1 MDMIKKGIKGY
12 REMTVTP
19 EFSAKHI
26 GSGAV
31 MVLATPMMIA
41 LMEMTCQTS
50 VKPFLDEGQE
60 TVGTRVD
67 VNHVAAT
74 PVGMT
79 VRCETELIEVDRRKL
94 TFKVAVYDSEG
105 LVGEGVHERFIIDE
119 KKFQAKVEARKSAK

>member
-1 MDMIKKGIKGY
+1 
-12 REMTVTP
+12 MTVTP